1 MKRIPYVVPNETM
14 EYTTVLLGNH
24 PVEIMSYKSIL
35 QMELKVRVDNDV
47 INPYQYVSAFYNN
60 IGYSNCPNIS
70 GLDNI
75 KISLDK
81 LYRNTVV
88 DYPITKYPVMFN
100 RTRTTLN
107 YLLNV
112 IKLWC
117 KGEIRRGHII
127 DEESSNN
134 IPNNSDLRYMLEN
147 KIIVKPE
154 CSTTL
159 EEYTWDSSNIR
170 MTRLHNLSLNKNYF
184 YNSFKYFNFIEKE
197 VVIYNPYAAFAIALI
212 NPDIIY
218 SFIRSSEIEAANRV
232 NCNGYF
238 ILRKDKDMIDIFTK
252 LLNRKIFYLANLYYK
267 YGFEALYNMHLNYI
281 KNNSPVDYHNMYTH
295 MKINIIPDY
304 AITKSGEYDS
314 FAILSFE
321 DKMKFID
328 NVVIRSEERNFIF
341 KYVDKDAL
349 PDILQKKVVYSDGSK
364 AYSKMYI
371 DTLKRLWVSL
381 KQIEC
386 YHPEYLDTGNKLLL
400 SDSFYID
407 NSRFVLYN
415 RDMNVF
421 IVMTNTFN
429 SYVLNK
435 DDAIK
440 FYKDNYGIDVII
452 DSVEI
457 NTEADEVPDFD
468 IEEFS
473 NNYELYYGSNS
484 TNYSNTV
491 TNNIVI
497 TKEEEDWGVAKVD
510 DKDIN
515 TNQVLLSDGFNYN
528 IENAIIR

>member
-117 KGEIRRGHII
+117 KGEIR
-127 DEESSNN
+127 
-134 IPNNSDLRYMLEN
+134 
-147 KIIVKPE
+147 
-154 CSTTL
+154 
-159 EEYTWDSSNIR
+159 

-238 ILRKDKDMIDIFTK
+238 ILRKDKDMIDIFSK

-304 AITKSGEYDS
+304 DITKSGDS

-349 PDILQKKVVYSDGSK
+349 PDILLKKVVYNDGSK

-435 DDAIK
+435 DDAIR
-440 FYKDNYGIDVII
+440 FYKENYGIDVII

-491 TNNIVI
+491 TNNSVI
-497 TKEEEDWGVAKVD
+497 TKEEDWGVAKVD

>member
-1 MKRIPYVVPNETM
+1 MALEGKKALE
-14 EYTTVLLGNH
+14 EAAKLGKPMSAAEQLKH
-24 PVEIMSYKSIL
+24 VEIMKKQMRERAEMLRQERERAEAQKQVEDKPVDDTPIPKRKRLEMEQQELNQSEVIDSTDNPIL
-35 QMELKVRVDNDV
+35 QKE
-47 INPYQYVSAFYNN
+47 I
-60 IGYSNCPNIS
+60 
-70 GLDNI
+70 
-75 KISLDK
+75 DK
-81 LYRNTVV
+81 
-88 DYPITKYPVMFN
+88 
-100 RTRTTLN
+100 
-107 YLLNV
+107 
-112 IKLWC
+112 
-117 KGEIRRGHII
+117 
-127 DEESSNN
+127 
-134 IPNNSDLRYMLEN
+134 
-147 KIIVKPE
+147 
-154 CSTTL
+154 
-159 EEYTWDSSNIR
+159 
-170 MTRLHNLSLNKNYF
+170 
-184 YNSFKYFNFIEKE
+184 
-197 VVIYNPYAAFAIALI
+197 AIA
-212 NPDIIY
+212 
-218 SFIRSSEIEAANRV
+218 EAANRV

-349 PDILQKKVVYSDGSK
+349 PDILQKKVVYNDGSK

-440 FYKDNYGIDVII
+440 FYKENYGIDVII